1 MLIGLIGLSQV
12 TSPAA
17 IQQMI
22 LTAAAQYGVPAN
34 IALGIAAHES
44 GFNPN
49 ATKVNSNG
57 TTDYGV
63 MQLNTS
69 VLQTYGLTPA
79 QAFDPQTNINTAMA
93 LLGGYISTYGNVN
106 TALQA
111 YASGPGTVASGAA
124 PNSTAS
130 QFISC
135 VTSYPNCPGV
145 VQPDASILADLS
157 GSDLSTT
164 AVATAGLVPSTDA
177 ITTAF
182 TDLGNAISSGDF
194 SQVSGTDWGVV
205 LGGVALVLFGGWAIA
220 R

>member
-12 TSPAA
+12 TSPAT

-49 ATKVNSNG
+49 ATNVNSNG

-130 QFISC
+130 QFINY
-135 VTSYPNCPGV
+135 VMSY
-145 VQPDASILADLS
+145 QPQASLDLS
-157 GSDLSTT
+157 SVDTST
-164 AVATAGLVPSTDA
+164 VATAGLVPSTDA

-205 LGGVALVLFGGWAIA
+205 LGGVALVLLGGWAIA

>member
-1 MLIGLIGLSQV
+1 MIVMGLGQ
-12 TSPAA
+12 SPAT

-22 LTAAAQYGVPAN
+22 VAAANQYGVPPS
-34 IALGIAAHES
+34 IALGIASHES

-49 ATKVNSNG
+49 ATNLNTNG

-79 QAFDPQTNINTAMA
+79 QAFDPQTNIDTSMS
-93 LLGGYISTYGNVN
+93 LLGGYLSKYGNID

-124 PNSTAS
+124 PNATAS
-130 QFISC
+130 QFISY
-135 VTSYPNCPGV
+135 VTSYTPP
-145 VQPDASILADLS
+145 ASL
-157 GSDLSTT
+157 
-164 AVATAGLVPSTDA
+164 
-177 ITTAF
+177 
-182 TDLGNAISSGDF
+182 DLGDSVVVPTNTSGDDSMVIPTLDPF
-194 SQVSGTDWGVV
+194 SQAFSDIGSAVSTGDVSSISGQDVFV
-205 LGGVALVLFGGWAIA
+205 LGGMALGLWMLAVWVS

>member
-1 MLIGLIGLSQV
+1 MLIGLAS
-12 TSPAA
+12 TPS

-22 LTAAAQYGVPAN
+22 ITAANQYGVPPS

-49 ATKVNSNG
+49 ATNVNPATSTSPS

-79 QAFDPQTNINTAMA
+79 QAYDPQTNIDTAMQ
-93 LLGGYISTYGNVN
+93 LLGGYISKYGNID

-124 PNSTAS
+124 PNATAAS
-130 QFISC
+130 FISC
-135 VTSYPNCPGV
+135 VTAYPNCPGV
-145 VQPDASILADLS
+145 AQPDPSILASLS
-157 GSDLSTT
+157 DSSDSSAGTVTTASMPGSD
-164 AVATAGLVPSTDA
+164 
-177 ITTAF
+177 IFTTAF
-182 TDLGNAISSGDF
+182 TDLGAAFSSGDF
-194 SQVSGTDWGVV
+194 SGMSGSDWLVIG
-205 LGGVALVLFGGWAIA
+205 GGVALVVFLGFKVA
-220 R
+220 RG

>member
-1 MLIGLIGLSQV
+1 MLIGLIGLSQA
-12 TSPAA
+12 TSPAT

-49 ATKVNSNG
+49 ATNVNSNG

-124 PNSTAS
+124 PNSTAY
-130 QFISC
+130 QFINY
-135 VTSYPNCPGV
+135 VTSY
-145 VQPDASILADLS
+145 QPPASLDLS
-157 GSDLSTT
+157 SVDTST
-164 AVATAGLVPSTDA
+164 VATAGLVPSTDA